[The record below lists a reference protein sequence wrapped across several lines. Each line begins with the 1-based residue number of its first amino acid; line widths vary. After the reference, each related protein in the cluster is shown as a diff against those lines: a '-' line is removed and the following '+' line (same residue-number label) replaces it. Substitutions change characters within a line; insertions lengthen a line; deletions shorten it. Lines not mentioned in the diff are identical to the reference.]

1 MWIRSTTTRE
11 EGGNGKKKIQNN
23 LQSVHFSSVHLVISD
38 SLWPHGLQH
47 ARLSCP
53 SLTPG
58 VTQTHVHWVGDV
70 IQPSHLLSTPSPPT
84 FNLSQHQG
92 LFQWISPSHQVA
104 RVLSYNFSISPYN
117 EYSGLISFRMD
128 WLDLL
133 AVQGTLKVFS
143 NTTAQKHQ
151 FFGAQLS
158 LESNSH
164 IHTQLLETP
173 LLCQGRPLLAR
184 KCLCFLICCLG
195 WS

>member
-1 MWIRSTTTRE
+1 ME
-11 EGGNGKKKIQNN
+11 KKKIQNN

-158 LESNSH
+158 LESNSQ
-164 IHTQLLETP
+164 IHKWLLEKP
-173 LLCQGRPLLAR
+173 
-184 KCLCFLICCLG
+184 
-195 WS
+195 